1 MTRDRPPNAVR
12 HHSLVHALLWLIAA
26 LLPAPS
32 VAAQLLRSGHPGE
45 PDSLDPHRAIAAPSI
60 IVLNDVFEGLM
71 TLDAGGRPVPGA
83 AESFSVSDDGRL
95 YRFRLRQGLHWSD
108 GTPLTAADFLYSFRR
123 LADPRTGSTSLA
135 SFVDLLENGR
145 AVLAGALPPERL
157 GVAVP
162 DPRTIELRLTAAAP
176 YFPSVVALPA
186 FAPVPRHVIA
196 RHGDGWTRPG
206 RFVSNGPFT
215 LLEWRPGQWVRTQR
229 NPHFHAAGSLRLD
242 GVVYYPIADLN
253 AGLRRF
259 QSGEL
264 DALTNFPPEKL
275 DWLRE
280 RMPRELRLGPSLG
293 VTVYVLNL
301 RKPKFADARVRRALS
316 LAIDRELLTGRI
328 VRAGDMPAWALIR
341 REFTGYPARLPPA
354 GSPARRAAEARRL
367 LVAAGHGP
375 GRPLRLELLYHTS
388 EEHKKVAVAVAA
400 MWQQVGVEVGL
411 RNAERQVVEVALRN
425 GDFDVARAAWFSTY
439 ADPVG
444 LLGLLRS
451 GSPAN
456 SSGYRNPRFDAALD
470 AAAGIADPARR
481 LAALRDAEDMLVADS
496 PVIPLYFL
504 VSRRLVS
511 QRVVGWR
518 DDNLTALRPARW
530 LSLR

>member
-1 MTRDRPPNAVR
+1 MLRVLPWM
-12 HHSLVHALLWLIAA
+12 LGM
-26 LLPAPS
+26 LLPALAG
-32 VAAQLLRSGHPGE
+32 AAPVLRSGHPGE

-71 TLDAGGRPVPGA
+71 TLDAHGRPVPGA
-83 AESFSVSDDGRL
+83 AESFTVSADGRL
-95 YRFRLRQGLHWSD
+95 YRFRLRPGLRWSD
-108 GTPLTAADFLYSFRR
+108 GAALTSADFLFSFRR

-145 AVLAGALPPERL
+145 GVLSGELPSERL
-157 GVAVP
+157 GVAAP
-162 DPRTIELRLTAAAP
+162 DARTVELRLTAAAP
-176 YFPSVVALPA
+176 YFPAVVALPT
-186 FAPVPRHVIA
+186 FAPVPRHVLA
-196 RHGDGWTRPG
+196 RHGDAWARPG
-206 RFVSNGPFT
+206 RFVGNGPFT

-229 NPHFHAAGSLRLD
+229 NPYFHAARTVRLD

-275 DWLRE
+275 DWLRAQ
-280 RMPRELRLGPSLG
+280 MPRELRLGPSLG

-301 RKPKFADARVRRALS
+301 RNPKFADVRVRRALS
-316 LAIDRELLTGRI
+316 LAVDRELLTGRI
-328 VRAGDMPAWALIR
+328 VRAGDTPAWSLIR
-341 REFTGYPARLPPA
+341 SEFAGYPARRAPS
-354 GSPARRAAEARRL
+354 GSAAQRRAEAKRL
-367 LVAAGHGP
+367 LAAAGHGP
-375 GRPLRLELLYHTS
+375 DRPLRFELLYHTS

-400 MWQQVGVEVGL
+400 MWQQAGVAVTL

-425 GDFDVARAAWFSTY
+425 GDFEVARAAWFSTY

-444 LLGLLRS
+444 LLGLLRG

-470 AAAGIADPARR
+470 AAAAINDPGRR
-481 LAALRDAEDMLVADS
+481 LAALRGAEDLMLAEM

-511 QRVVGWR
+511 QRVVGWS